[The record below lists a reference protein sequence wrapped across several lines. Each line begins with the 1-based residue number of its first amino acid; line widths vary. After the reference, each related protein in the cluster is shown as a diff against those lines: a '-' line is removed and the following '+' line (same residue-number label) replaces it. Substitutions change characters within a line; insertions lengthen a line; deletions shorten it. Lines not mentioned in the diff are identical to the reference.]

1 MIETADW
8 VHLNLYRVFYYVAKE
23 GSISAASKKLYVSQP
38 AISKSL
44 KKLEESLNTK
54 LFLRNLSGTELTE
67 DGKALFV
74 YVENAYTS
82 LLTAEK
88 VLTERSLLNK
98 EGIVNIE
105 SNY

>member
-8 VHLNLYRVFYYVAKE
+8 VNLNLYRVFYYVAKE
-23 GSISAASKKLYVSQP
+23 GSISAASKKLFVSQP

-44 KKLEESLNTK
+44 KKLEESLHVE
-54 LFLRNLSGTELTE
+54 LFHRTLSGTELTE
-67 DGKALFV
+67 SGKELLV
-74 YVENAYTS
+74 YVENAYTN

-88 VLTERSLLNK
+88 ILTERSLFEK
-98 EGIVNIE
+98 QCAVSTK

>member
-8 VHLNLYRVFYYVAKE
+8 VNLNLYRVFYYVAKE

-67 DGKALFV
+67 SGKELLV
-74 YVENAYTS
+74 YVENAYTN

-88 VLTERSLLNK
+88 ILTERSLLEK
-98 EGIVNIE
+98 QCAVSTK